1 MFHCVSCMF
10 LLHNQP
16 LLWLLFYFFVLAL
29 YPALAMAASSWQEV
43 LKVHILHYLAGKKT
57 GIFSFPQ

>member
-1 MFHCVSCMF
+1 MF